1 MTPMPKRAGLQHP
14 AVSPASSTAIVEIL
28 RGLRQVVKALEDNSR
43 ELYLQYGLTASQLW
57 VLRTLEVEGPLP
69 AGMLARKLAIH
80 PSTLTAVA
88 ERLQRRG
95 LITRMREAGDRRF
108 VRLRLTPAGA
118 RLTAKAPATP
128 QGRLVRALEALP
140 EARLRQLRT
149 AMADLVEAL
158 AAHELRPT
166 PFFTRLD
173 R

>member
-1 MTPMPKRAGLQHP
+1 MTPMPKRAAPQHP

-69 AGMLARKLAIH
+69 AGILARKLAIH

-118 RLTAKAPATP
+118 RL
-128 QGRLVRALEALP
+128 
-140 EARLRQLRT
+140 
-149 AMADLVEAL
+149 
-158 AAHELRPT
+158 
-166 PFFTRLD
+166 
-173 R
+173 